1 MPDSLKSNFPN
12 SAKVF
17 WFLFWFDGDL
27 IHFQTTIPNRVE
39 KADSLKTIDLIE
51 VL

>member
-1 MPDSLKSNFPN
+1 
-12 SAKVF
+12 VF

-39 KADSLKTIDLIE
+39 KADFPKTIDSVDDLQRKKEIRDGARGGS
-51 VL
+51 